1 MKKQKRFISYKATL
15 FLGIAI
21 LLLLVIFSF
30 GIYIYSDWKKTT
42 KENALFETENLIKRL
57 VQKNDEMLSNLRE
70 YYVLMSESDSIKW
83 MLDNNITYNNYSYY
97 KTSYDELAGNG
108 LFNDW
113 ILGFTFANLKTNW
126 VLNNKGL
133 FTVPEVF
140 NKEILENLNREKTEG
155 RNKIY
160 WKYTEQ
166 ETEINKV
173 DRNYRVTLENDGL
186 NLIMWL
192 PSASYNTYAFFI
204 SKINLDTWKSSL
216 TDLLER
222 HHEIVVQEENGNI
235 VFASNPE
242 YADYC
247 RQDAKLPANLLISQ
261 KTSGILNW
269 KYTVFY
275 DFSKFTPGYK
285 FSFILIPI
293 LLLFSVFS
301 VILGFFLYSPVDN
314 LIKEINVQDIQE
326 KNEYGNDL
334 DLVAGSLRT
343 LKNDKKVLEKIVGQQ
358 QIRLMELFELRLIRG
373 EVKAEECNEFLERF
387 GLVRNS
393 FFATCTVVLNFHDE
407 ETIDVVDEDA
417 LCLRILQ
424 ELPQD
429 IKSLAW
435 MPPLYTASAIFAI
448 FSENDEDLLLKKITA
463 FYDGIKESA
472 KETANYEVLMGVSG
486 TQSQIMC
493 MSRAYRESLN
503 ALASGKDPEGCN
515 FYVSQEIVS
524 APGYDAHYEEEIR
537 NAIHSGD
544 LESCYHATDG
554 FMTYLRGFSGRDHEL
569 LVCKIRFVNTIWL
582 TTIELGLSLQ
592 DVYPDGLVSVYRELL
607 NTAELDHTRRLIKR
621 KCIDPIIKTR
631 LAYLENNSYALL
643 SRIQELIAE
652 KKGDIT
658 LAECADILGV
668 HPTSIWKLLKTEKNI
683 TFTEYTEEYQ
693 LNEAKRLLLET
704 ELSVGDIAK
713 ELNYGNAQ
721 NFIRFFSRMT
731 GITPGKF
738 RKLY

>member
-1 MKKQKRFISYKATL
+1 MKKRSVSYKATI
-15 FLGIAI
+15 FLGLLV
-21 LLLLVIFSF
+21 LLLLVISSF
-30 GIYIYSDWKKTT
+30 AIYIYSDWKKTT
-42 KENALFETENLIKRL
+42 RENALLETENLSKRL
-57 VQKNDEMLSNLRE
+57 VQRNDEMLSNLRE
-70 YYVLMSESDSIKW
+70 YYVLMAESDSIKW
-83 MLDNNITYNNYSYY
+83 MLDNKVTYNNYSYY

-113 ILGFTFANLKTNW
+113 ILGFTFANLKTDW

-140 NKEILENLNREKTEG
+140 NKEILDSINQEKTEK
-155 RNKIY
+155 RTKIY
-160 WKYTEQ
+160 WKYTEP
-166 ETEINKV
+166 ETDINRV

-192 PSASYNTYAFFI
+192 PSASYNTFGFFI
-204 SKINLDTWKSSL
+204 SKINLETWKSSL
-216 TDLLER
+216 TNLLER
-222 HHEIVVQEENGNI
+222 QHEIVVQEENGNI
-235 VFASNPE
+235 VYASNPE
-242 YADYC
+242 SAAFC
-247 RQDAKLPANLLISQ
+247 RPDAKLPSNFLSSQ
-261 KTSGILNW
+261 KTSNILGW

-275 DFSKFTPGYK
+275 DLSKVAPSYK
-285 FSFILIPI
+285 FSFILVPI
-293 LLLFSVFS
+293 LILFCISAVF
-301 VILGFFLYSPVDN
+301 LGFFLYSPVDN
-314 LIKEINVQDIQE
+314 LIKEINEQGIKE
-326 KNEYGNDL
+326 KINEYGTDL
-334 DLVAGSLRT
+334 NLVAGSLRT
-343 LKNDKKVLEKIVGQQ
+343 LKNDKKVLEMIVDQQ
-358 QIRLMELFELRLIRG
+358 QMRLMELFELRLIRG
-373 EVKAEECNEFLERF
+373 EVKAEECSEFLERF
-387 GLVRNS
+387 GLVPNT
-393 FFATCTVVLNFHDE
+393 FFAACTVVLNFHDE

-424 ELPQD
+424 ELPQE

-448 FSENDEDLLLKKITA
+448 FSENDEDLLLKKITD
-463 FYDGIKESA
+463 FYEGIKKSA
-472 KETANYEVLMGVSG
+472 VETTDYEILMGVSG
-486 TQSQIMC
+486 TQSQIMR

-503 ALASGKDPEGCN
+503 AIASGKDSEGCN

-537 NAIHSGD
+537 NGIRSGD
-544 LESCYHATDG
+544 LETCYHATDG
-554 FMTYLRGFSGRDHEL
+554 FITYLRGFSGRDHEL

-582 TTIELGLSLQ
+582 TTIELGLRLQ
-592 DVYPDGLVSVYRELL
+592 DVYPDGVVSVYRELI

-621 KCIDPIIKTR
+621 KCVDPIIKTR

-643 SRIQELIAE
+643 NRIQDLIAQ

-658 LAECADILGV
+658 LAECADILEV
-668 HPTSIWKLLKTEKNI
+668 HPTSIWKLLKTEKNR

-704 ELSVGDIAK
+704 ELSVGEIAK
-713 ELNYGNAQ
+713 ELNYGNPQ